1 MPLRRLVTRGLQSF
15 WRLARGLKLGAEA
28 CVVNGEQPGAA
39 GQSRAREQLV
49 SAAWHRA
56 PRRNARGSHAGLAH
70 DAYGIEVTSKP
81 ELIWIYVE
89 DGHGPTDQ
97 TGLFVVRQWRQIGR
111 PSSGTFAFFSLNA
124 LPKDI
129 APQTAALIRQ
139 ALEGSTRSEVC

>member
-1 MPLRRLVTRGLQSF
+1 LPLRRLVTRGLQGF

-28 CVVNGEQPGAA
+28 CVVNDDSQVLLVRA
-39 GQSRAREQLV
+39 GQGSSWCLPLGIVCQGETLEGAM
-49 SAAWHRA
+49 
-56 PRRNARGSHAGLAH
+56 RGSLH

-129 APQTAALIRQ
+129 APQTAARIRQ